1 MRLQM
6 RSFSTVNCRAAA
18 TVAEGQLQTPH
29 GGKLVD
35 LMAPTDQHAALKA
48 SASRT
53 LQLSDRNACDVE
65 LLTVGWGSRAHVF

>member
-1 MRLQM
+1 MLIR
-6 RSFSTVNCRAAA
+6 RATA

-35 LMAPTDQHAALKA
+35 LMAPAEQHADLKA
-48 SASRT
+48 SASKT

-65 LLTVGWGSRAHVF
+65 LLVVG